1 MPTSSTSPKPLAPPQ
16 APDTLGSFT
25 VRDFCAWAGIGR
37 TKAYEELKSGAL
49 RKLKCGRRTLIPIA
63 DAMRWRDALPR
74 G

>member
-1 MPTSSTSPKPLAPPQ
+1 MPTRLNFPNRLGPPQ

-25 VRDFCAWAGIGR
+25 IQDFCGWAGIGR

-49 RKLKCGRRTLIPIA
+49 RRLKCGRRTLIPIA